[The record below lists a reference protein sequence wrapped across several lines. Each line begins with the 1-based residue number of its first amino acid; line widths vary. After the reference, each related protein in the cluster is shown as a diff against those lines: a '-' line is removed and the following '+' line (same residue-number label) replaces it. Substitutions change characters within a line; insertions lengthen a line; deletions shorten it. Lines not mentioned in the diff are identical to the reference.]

1 MRFVLPLFLLGI
13 LLTWPVWLSWLN
25 PPTDQTVSLSA
36 ALSSAAR
43 VCASSVPVHIVESS
57 FLQQRSANKQLF
69 GHSLFLLKN
78 GSGLERESIRDS
90 PGNPGRSTPMFP
102 VTVANHHTILAMSLV
117 LHRLTF
123 NSRMRWTHI
132 NAFEEATQR
141 ALLQCTHVPWGRNQM
156 LGEEP
161 GVRGGGERTSCW
173 GNET

>member
-1 MRFVLPLFLLGI
+1 MCACVRACVRDPLLPAGGALVLQLGK
-13 LLTWPVWLSWLN
+13 LTKSKRKS
-25 PPTDQTVSLSA
+25 PTNHQTVSLSA

-123 NSRMRWTHI
+123 NSRMR
-132 NAFEEATQR
+132 
-141 ALLQCTHVPWGRNQM
+141 
-156 LGEEP
+156 
-161 GVRGGGERTSCW
+161 
-173 GNET
+173 